1 MNSQKGINK
10 EDQNRKSDKMVWQ
23 LPELIELD
31 INEATLNVT
40 KVPGVSVND
49 GGNPFTDY
57 NS

>member
-1 MNSQKGINK
+1 MNSQKGLKK
-10 EDQNRKSDKMVWQ
+10 EDQNNRTGKMVWQ

-31 INEATLNVT
+31 INESTLNVT

-49 GGNPFTDY
+49 GGDPFSDY